1 MRLLWGISVSK
12 SLTNSV
18 GGRGEGG
25 FNVTNYR
32 VLKFIMFSCV
42 SSYLFSFLEPIAFT
56 IYNLS

>member
-1 MRLLWGISVSK
+1 MRLLDLWGISVSK

-18 GGRGEGG
+18 GGRWGGG

-42 SSYLFSFLEPIAFT
+42 SSYLFFFLGAHCV
-56 IYNLS
+56 YHL